1 MFGATT
7 NYPFNFANRNG
18 IPMIESSNVEVTTE
32 NVVITIPNRVFRFL
46 NGTGVILFRLNTAI
60 AATGDSL
67 PILFSSNDFTQNLTL
82 AGGTNAVGTDLV
94 GPGVHVIYYD
104 KGGNVLQL
112 IY

>member
-1 MFGATT
+1 
-7 NYPFNFANRNG
+7 
-18 IPMIESSNVEVTTE
+18 MIESSNVEVTTE

-46 NGTGVILFRLNTAI
+46 NGTGVILFRLNTTI